1 MLKSPLTYVLKY
13 VVLNFSLIEEIKEKI
28 KLEIVMIFYSIILC
42 KLMISNLSS
51 TSVMLVIEASF
62 NFQKFS

>member
-28 KLEIVMIFYSIILC
+28 KLEIVMTFYSIILC